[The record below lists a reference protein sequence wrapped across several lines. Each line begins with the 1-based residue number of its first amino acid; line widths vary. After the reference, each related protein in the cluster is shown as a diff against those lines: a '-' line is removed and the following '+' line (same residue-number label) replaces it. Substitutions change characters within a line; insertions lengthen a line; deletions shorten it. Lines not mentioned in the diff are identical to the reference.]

1 MLRLFLPQVTI
12 KYSKL
17 GLEDFD
23 FKHYNKTLF
32 AGLEP
37 HIPNAYCNCMIQV
50 RVAVPV
56 TSSLGPTTPPSSCSP
71 SLLPSPLSH
80 GPLFHSFLPH
90 SLQVFSTSSTSS
102 VDSASLPNLPISR
115 PPRSSCLRQFCSSL
129 QVLYFLEPVRCLI
142 QNHLC
147 QKEFCLA
154 CELGFLFHMLDLS
167 RGDPC
172 QVGAWKPGTI
182 KGEGRWTVGQDITV
196 QTAAKEKITP
206 FHQHAFWI
214 PGQ

>member
-1 MLRLFLPQVTI
+1 MLRLFLLQVTI

-50 RVAVPV
+50 
-56 TSSLGPTTPPSSCSP
+56 
-71 SLLPSPLSH
+71 
-80 GPLFHSFLPH
+80 
-90 SLQVFSTSSTSS
+90 
-102 VDSASLPNLPISR
+102 
-115 PPRSSCLRQFCSSL
+115 
-129 QVLYFLEPVRCLI
+129 LYFLEPVHCLI
-142 QNHLC
+142 QSHLC

-172 QVGAWKPGTI
+172 QVSAWRPG
-182 KGEGRWTVGQDITV
+182 
-196 QTAAKEKITP
+196 
-206 FHQHAFWI
+206 
-214 PGQ
+214 